1 LKEYGL
7 SRTQKEAANLEPED
21 HFIQHLAAMKWQ
33 LPTKR
38 RETYT
43 YCRYYNTNY
52 SEVSETIQR
61 LSSFQFYKFKM
72 EGSDRQKE
80 VLLEMNQIVVELAR
94 NYFLFGD
101 NFVSSN
107 MNKYLSSGTYLS
119 ISNLIPDN
127 VEQKMENGRKEYIY
141 GTGDVISNK
150 NTLKED
156 RVIHISRGE
165 YLTSYGFRD
174 ISWGTSILRPYFL
187 NYSIKESVL
196 SGQSDFLDRELENFQ
211 EKVKGNEEI
220 DYIKINEYIYDLFSQ
235 ETSLLSKDRYISEIL
250 SLRSRMIRE
259 IERFVRDGS
268 IDFSFEMTD
277 NEVINFIDRYY

>member
-1 LKEYGL
+1 
-7 SRTQKEAANLEPED
+7 
-21 HFIQHLAAMKWQ
+21 
-33 LPTKR
+33 
-38 RETYT
+38 
-43 YCRYYNTNY
+43 
-52 SEVSETIQR
+52 
-61 LSSFQFYKFKM
+61 
-72 EGSDRQKE
+72 
-80 VLLEMNQIVVELAR
+80 
-94 NYFLFGD
+94 
-101 NFVSSN
+101 
-107 MNKYLSSGTYLS
+107 
-119 ISNLIPDN
+119 
-127 VEQKMENGRKEYIY
+127 MENGRKEYIY